1 MIGELI
7 GYMGGLLIMIS
18 FIPQVIKS
26 QKTKSLDDVSFWMIF
41 ATFLGSIFWVTYGI
55 IIWSMPVAIMNYI
68 FLLIVTFQLYLK
80 IKY

>member
-7 GYMGGLLIMIS
+7 GYFAGILIMIS

-26 QKTKSLDDVSFWMIF
+26 QKTKSVDDVSFWMIF
-41 ATFLGSIFWVTYGI
+41 ATFIGSIFWVAYGI
-55 IIWSMPVAIMNYI
+55 IIWSMPVAIMNYV
-68 FLLIVTFQLYLK
+68 FLLVVTYQLYLK

>member
-7 GYMGGLLIMIS
+7 GYFAGILIMIS

-26 QKTKSLDDVSFWMIF
+26 SKTRSVEDLSLGMVI
-41 ATFLGSIFWVTYGI
+41 ATFIGSIFWVTYGI

-68 FLLIVTFQLYLK
+68 FLLVVTYQLYLK